1 MQKYCSLSCSLFSL
15 QSQMKESTLKNQKG
29 DDATILNM
37 YLMLWNTN
45 KGSYKLHKVVTTL
58 TNIEQCV
65 LT

>member
-1 MQKYCSLSCSLFSL
+1 
-15 QSQMKESTLKNQKG
+15 MKESTLKNQKG
-29 DDATILNM
+29 DDATIFNM

-45 KGSYKLHKVVTTL
+45 KGSYKLHKVVTTS